1 MLHNSRRFTTSNARA
16 LSGIEAQESAQEPPL
31 GLGVCFLIWTCLIAV
46 TWSGIALISS
56 LF

>member
-1 MLHNSRRFTTSNARA
+1 VLQNSRQFSTSNTRP
-16 LSGIEAQESAQEPPL
+16 LSAVETREEVQDAPL
-31 GLGVCFLIWTCLIAV
+31 GFGVCFFIWTCLIGV

>member
-1 MLHNSRRFTTSNARA
+1 MLQNSRQFSTSNTRP
-16 LSGIEAQESAQEPPL
+16 LSAVETREEVQDAPL
-31 GLGVCFLIWTCLIAV
+31 GFGVCFFIWTCLIGV